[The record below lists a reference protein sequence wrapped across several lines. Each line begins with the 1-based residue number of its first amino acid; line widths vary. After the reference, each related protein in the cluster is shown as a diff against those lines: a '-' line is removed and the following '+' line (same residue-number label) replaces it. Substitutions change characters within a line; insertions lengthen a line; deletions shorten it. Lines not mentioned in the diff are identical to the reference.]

1 MKNAGETYREFLQL
15 ELPTGMNGK
24 QQTGK
29 DRKGPEN
36 RRLPLFLSVA
46 RRTMPVLASLFL
58 LSGCATMTD
67 LADRIPDWIPEWTG
81 GEGKMAQSVR
91 PRVVESAPVPE
102 PTPVPA
108 GPSREEIKA
117 VQSDLAE
124 LGYNPGLVD
133 GNYGWRTKRAIRAF
147 QKDAGMIADGEIT
160 QGLADSLAAAPRPEK
175 PPVLDTAA
183 LPAAGT
189 EPGTEQDFESEF
201 RFDARRDEP
210 PAQVIH
216 VENASIPPLYD
227 AGDAYVW
234 SNGQVETVVRVAG
247 NKLFWRTGSGQR
259 YAADR
264 NFLIPPSIWAGPA
277 GSGEADTRLEGRVS
291 WPLQA
296 ESPLEF
302 DVAGDGSVE
311 KWRCRTAGTRRVTVP
326 AGQFDVVTLACER
339 DSGPVG
345 EWVRRVWLY
354 APEVRH
360 YVARTDMM
368 ADGSQESIELVGVR
382 PGAEDWPP
390 AARAGLDRAIQ
401 DALDEL
407 PEGES
412 SQWSS
417 TFVKEEF
424 EILPG
429 PTHDIG
435 DDRRCRKFELTAR
448 SAGVSRTYPAQACI
462 SGDGGRWRIPNDTGA
477 GADGDSFLTSAS

>member
-1 MKNAGETYREFLQL
+1 MKTAGETYREFPQL
-15 ELPTGMNGK
+15 ELPTGMNGE
-24 QQTGK
+24 QQTGAG
-29 DRKGPEN
+29 RQGPEN

-58 LSGCATMTD
+58 LSGCATLTT
-67 LADRIPDWIPEWTG
+67 LADQIPDWVPEWTG

-91 PRVVESAPVPE
+91 PRVVETAPVPE

-108 GPSREEIKA
+108 GPSREEIQA

-124 LGYNPGLVD
+124 LGYNPGSVD
-133 GNYGWRTKRAIRAF
+133 GNLGWRTKRAIRAF
-147 QKDAGMIADGEIT
+147 QKDTGMIADGMIT
-160 QGLADSLAAAPRPEK
+160 QELADSLAASPRPEK
-175 PPVLDTAA
+175 PPMLDMAA
-183 LPAAGT
+183 LPA
-189 EPGTEQDFESEF
+189 PGTKPGPGHDSESEF
-201 RFDARRDEP
+201 DAGRDDP
-210 PAQVIH
+210 PAQVIY
-216 VENASIPPLYD
+216 VENAGIPPLYD

-234 SNGQVETVVRVAG
+234 SNGQVETVMRVAG
-247 NKLFWRTGSGQR
+247 NKLFWRTSSGQR
-259 YAADR
+259 YTADR
-264 NFLIPPSIWAGPA
+264 NFLIPPSSWAGPS
-277 GSGEADTRLEGRVS
+277 GSGEADARLEGRTF

-302 DVAGDGSVE
+302 EVASDESLE
-311 KWRCRTAGTRRVTVP
+311 KWRCHTAGTRRVRVP

-339 DSGPVG
+339 NSGPVG

-360 YVARTDMM
+360 YVARTDIM
-368 ADGSQESIELVGVR
+368 ADGSRDSIELVGVR

-429 PTHDIG
+429 PTHDAG
-435 DDRRCRKFELTAR
+435 DDGRCRNFELTAR
-448 SAGVSRTYPAQACI
+448 SAEISRIYPARACI
-462 SGDGGRWRIPNDTGA
+462 SGDNEKWRIPSDTGD
-477 GADGDSFLTSAS
+477 GPDGDSFLTSAS

>member
-1 MKNAGETYREFLQL
+1 
-15 ELPTGMNGK
+15 MNGK
-24 QQTGK
+24 QQTRK

-124 LGYNPGLVD
+124 LGYNPGSVD

-201 RFDARRDEP
+201 GFDARRDEP

-360 YVARTDMM
+360 YVARTDIM

-424 EILPG
+424 EIP
-429 PTHDIG
+429 
-435 DDRRCRKFELTAR
+435 
-448 SAGVSRTYPAQACI
+448 YPAQACI

>member
-1 MKNAGETYREFLQL
+1 
-15 ELPTGMNGK
+15 MNGK
-24 QQTGK
+24 QHTGAG
-29 DRKGPEN
+29 RQGPEN
-36 RRLPLFLSVA
+36 RRLPLFLSVT
-46 RRTMPVLASLFL
+46 RRTIPVLASLFL

-91 PRVVESAPVPE
+91 PRVVEAAPVPE
-102 PTPVPA
+102 PAPVPA

-124 LGYNPGLVD
+124 LGYNPGSVD
-133 GNYGWRTKRAIRAF
+133 GNLGWRTKRAIRAF
-147 QKDAGMIADGEIT
+147 QKDTGMEADGMIT
-160 QGLADSLAAAPRPEK
+160 QELADSLAATPRPEK

-183 LPAAGT
+183 LP
-189 EPGTEQDFESEF
+189 EIDPKIEF
-201 RFDARRDEP
+201 GSRRDVLP
-210 PAQVIH
+210 VQVIH
-216 VENASIPPLYD
+216 VENANILPLYD

-247 NKLFWRTGSGQR
+247 NKLFWRTSSGQR
-259 YAADR
+259 YTADR
-264 NFLIPPSIWAGPA
+264 NFLIPPSSWAGPS
-277 GSGEADTRLEGRVS
+277 GSGEADARLEGRTS

-302 DVAGDGSVE
+302 EVAGDGSLE

-326 AGQFDVVTLACER
+326 AGQFEVVALACER
-339 DSGPVG
+339 NSGPVG

-360 YVARTDMM
+360 YVARTDIM
-368 ADGSQESIELVGVR
+368 ADGSRDSIELVGVR

-401 DALDEL
+401 DALGEL
-407 PEGES
+407 LEGES

-429 PTHDIG
+429 PTHDTG
-435 DDRRCRKFELTAR
+435 DDGRCRNFELTAR
-448 SAGVSRTYPAQACI
+448 SAGISRIYPARACI
-462 SGDGGRWRIPNDTGA
+462 SGNNNKWRIPNDTGSGSG
-477 GADGDSFLTSAS
+477 GASFLTSAS